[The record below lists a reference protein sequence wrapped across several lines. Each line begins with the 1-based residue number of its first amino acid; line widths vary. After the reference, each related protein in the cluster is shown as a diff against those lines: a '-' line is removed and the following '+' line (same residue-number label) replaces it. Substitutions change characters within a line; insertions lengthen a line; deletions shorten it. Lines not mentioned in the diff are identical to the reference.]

1 MWCQNRYK
9 NVSNLVQFFVKWDSK
24 IFEFK
29 YDFYISYKLSLFCIF
44 LIIYNE
50 IFYTLF
56 FINNVTINHSLKI
69 KIIADY
75 LSGMK
80 REDIAKKYGVSTGSV
95 AAIAEEFEEE
105 IPDIDKLRTMMI
117 KLNDTGN
124 SPKTFYHAIRLHNYI
139 KNLGLTMV
147 QAENILEILQEY
159 AFKNNYNLPELIDA
173 VINAY
178 SIAQRCRTDLEH
190 LEEYANAKAMVVE
203 GMETQVRKLRYD
215 IEYLPYKLNI
225 DLAEYQEYQRNQPFF
240 QKFMNMITES
250 DIKDRRIKLL
260 EEEKK

>member
-1 MWCQNRYK
+1 M
-9 NVSNLVQFFVKWDSK
+9 
-24 IFEFK
+24 
-29 YDFYISYKLSLFCIF
+29 
-44 LIIYNE
+44 
-50 IFYTLF
+50 
-56 FINNVTINHSLKI
+56 TINHSLKI

-203 GMETQVRKLRYD
+203 GRETQVRKLRYD

-225 DLAEYQEYQRNQPFF
+225 DLAEYQEYQRNQLFF
-240 QKFMNMITES
+240 KN
-250 DIKDRRIKLL
+250 L
-260 EEEKK
+260 